1 MTDVKPRK
9 TLSLKRKVKPEQT
22 AESKDKAVSEV
33 IKPAGPSGEE
43 VKEFTRGRKRV
54 IKMKSMAQKK
64 AEKDSKLSPSER
76 QSRELKRILAETFSV
91 WRRRRPLAIGVDEQI
106 AEFLE
111 TQNFDISKRAIKKL
125 LHRHT
130 NNKNYLQNV
139 MRGGPRFKLDG
150 TEVGEVQKEEKE
162 HAKRTMDTAKV

>member
-9 TLSLKRKVKPEQT
+9 TLSLKRKVKPASTDADQKLTGKADQT
-22 AESKDKAVSEV
+22 ATTGD
-33 IKPAGPSGEE
+33 E
-43 VKEFTRGRKRV
+43 VKEFVRGRKRV
-54 IKMKSMAQKK
+54 IKMQTMAQKK
-64 AEKDSKLSPSER
+64 AIKDSNLSPSER

-106 AEFLE
+106 AEFLVAE
-111 TQNFDISKRAIKKL
+111 NLEISKRAIKKL

-130 NNKNYLQNV
+130 NHRNYLQNV
-139 MRGGPRFKLDG
+139 MRGGARFKLDG

-162 HAKRTMDTAKV
+162 HAKRALEALDNA